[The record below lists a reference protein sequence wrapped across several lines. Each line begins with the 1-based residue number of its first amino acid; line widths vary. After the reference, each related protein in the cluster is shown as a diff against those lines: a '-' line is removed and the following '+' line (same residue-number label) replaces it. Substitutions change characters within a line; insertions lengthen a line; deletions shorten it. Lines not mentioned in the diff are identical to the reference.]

1 MLLAKRNMLCLFIVM
16 LIALGHPLVAKAIT
30 LEVSPTF
37 QSVSL
42 GTNAQVDVWFKNPG
56 GAQLST
62 YQLFLNYDPT
72 ILAYQSMTFSAAIG
86 DPGWS
91 VVIPDTGSVFVA
103 YLPDPP
109 ALQTGTDDLL
119 LFSLLFSTKGVGTSN
134 LTITDPYLGDPNY
147 DPLSADL
154 VSGIIEVTPSSNPIP
169 EPGTVLLLGAG
180 LLGLLYRRR
189 KNN

>member
-1 MLLAKRNMLCLFIVM
+1 M
-16 LIALGHPLVAKAIT
+16 LIALGHPVVAKAIT

-37 QSVSL
+37 QSVSR

-56 GAQLST
+56 GAQLGA
-62 YQLFLNYDPT
+62 YQVILNYDPT
-72 ILAYQSMTFSAAIG
+72 ILAYQNMSFSAAIG

-91 VVIPDTGSVFVA
+91 VVAPDTGSVFFA

-119 LFSLLFSTKGVGTSN
+119 LFSVIFATHAAGTSA
-134 LTITDPYLGDPNY
+134 LTLTDPVLGDLNY
-147 DPLSADL
+147 DSLSVELA
-154 VSGIIEVTPSSNPIP
+154 SGTIEVTQSSNPVP
-169 EPGTVLLLGAG
+169 EPGTLLLFGVG

-189 KNN
+189 KSN